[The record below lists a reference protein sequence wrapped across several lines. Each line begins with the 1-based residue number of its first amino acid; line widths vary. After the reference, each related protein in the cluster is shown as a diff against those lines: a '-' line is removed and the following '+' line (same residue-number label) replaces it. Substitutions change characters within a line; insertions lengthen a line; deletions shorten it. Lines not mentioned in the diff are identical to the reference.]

1 MRIFLANSPQDPS
14 EDPGWA
20 WVHACSD
27 DQRCAILQDADGRWP
42 VSWEGGSW
50 HNKGRARQGG
60 GQGSLTG
67 LLSAW

>member
-1 MRIFLANSPQDPS
+1 MRIFSANSPQDRS

-20 WVHACSD
+20 RMRACSD
-27 DQRCAILQDADGRWP
+27 DQRSAVPDAGGRWP

-50 HNKGRARQGG
+50 HNKGRARLGG